1 MCSDDGTGSRALLC
15 PCDTEP
21 PRRIGKEYYMPI
33 FEYHCEECGTTFE
46 RLTLRP
52 HGAAQIA
59 CPQCG
64 STSTAKIFS
73 TFSTTAGN
81 GTSPGSSGSFN
92 FS

>member
-1 MCSDDGTGSRALLC
+1 
-15 PCDTEP
+15 
-21 PRRIGKEYYMPI
+21 MPI
-33 FEYHCEECGTTFE
+33 FEYRCEECGTTFE

-52 HGAAQIA
+52 QGAVHIA

-81 GTSPGSSGSFN
+81 EASTGSLGRAN

>member
-1 MCSDDGTGSRALLC
+1 
-15 PCDTEP
+15 
-21 PRRIGKEYYMPI
+21 MPI
-33 FEYHCEECGTTFE
+33 FEYRCEECGATFE

-52 HGAAQIA
+52 QGAVQMT

-64 STSTAKIFS
+64 STRTAKIFS

-81 GTSPGSSGSFN
+81 GASTGGSGRVN